1 MNLVE
6 DWGITLAVFLP
17 ALGGVLIALTPKSKE
32 AAMKGLSLLFSGAA
46 LAVGLLLIDRF
57 EVGLPGM
64 QFEVN
69 VPWIPSIDANY
80 HVGIDGIALP
90 LLVLS
95 LLVTFLCMI
104 YSLWHLPEPNNPK
117 AFLALCLLLETGM
130 NGSFIALDLVL
141 FFVFWELVLVP
152 MYFIIGIWG
161 GPKKEYAA
169 IKFFLYT
176 LFGSVFMLLGFLALY
191 FQSEPH
197 TFDMMTLRQEGVLD
211 LPVGLANLI
220 FGGLALGFAVK
231 VPMWPFHTW
240 LPDAHTEAP
249 TVGSVLLAAVLLK
262 MGTYG
267 FVRIAIPILPD
278 PARTYAPVIA
288 ILAAIA
294 IVYGALNC
302 LAQTDLKRMIA
313 FSSVGH
319 MGFVML
325 GIATLTPAGFNAA
338 VFGMVAHGVVTGMLF
353 FIAGSIHERYHTREI
368 HELGGMGL
376 KIPKMA
382 GLLAFTSIASLGLP
396 GLAGFWG
403 EVMALLSSYN
413 PLSGLHLGIF
423 RTSMV
428 VGGIGTVLTAGYF
441 LWMLQRVNMGKVP
454 EKWESK
460 KFFDVQPM
468 ELAAWAPLL
477 VLIFVLGVY
486 PRLIL
491 DATNSS
497 AVLLSQVFGGAA
509 ENAPAVSGQEASAQT
524 TASGSGASGLLGGE
538 PAKEA
543 TGHMGS
549 GH

>member
-1 MNLVE
+1 MSLID

-17 ALGGVLIALTPKSKE
+17 VAGAVLIVLTPRSRE
-32 AAMKGLSLLFSGAA
+32 SAVKGLSVLFSGAA
-46 LAVGLLLIDRF
+46 LAAGLLVLTRF
-57 EVGLPGM
+57 DVGASGM
-64 QFEVN
+64 QLEVDL
-69 VPWIPSIDANY
+69 PWIPSIDANY
-80 HVGIDGIALP
+80 HVGIDGIAMP
-90 LLVLS
+90 LVLLS
-95 LLVTFLCMI
+95 LLVTFLCMV
-104 YSLWHLPEPNNPK
+104 YSLWHLPEPHNPK

-130 NGSFIALDLVL
+130 TGSFVALDLVL

-152 MYFIIGIWG
+152 MYFIIAIWG
-161 GPKKEYAA
+161 GPRREYAS

-197 TFDMMTLRQEGVLD
+197 TFDMLTLQREGVLD

-220 FGGLALGFAVK
+220 FGGLALGFAIK

-278 PARTYAPVIA
+278 SARTFAPAIA

-302 LAQTDLKRMIA
+302 LAQIDLKRMVA

-325 GIATLTPAGFNAA
+325 GIATMTPAGFNAA
-338 VFGMVAHGVVTGMLF
+338 VFGMVAHGVITGMLF
-353 FIAGSIHERYHTREI
+353 FIAGSIHERYHTRDI
-368 HELGGMGL
+368 PELGGMGL
-376 KIPKMA
+376 KIPRMA
-382 GLLAFTSIASLGLP
+382 GLLALTAIASLGLP

-403 EVMALLSSYN
+403 EVMALLASYN
-413 PLSGLHLGIF
+413 PLPGLSRGVF
-423 RTSMV
+423 RTAMV
-428 VGGIGTVLTAGYF
+428 LGGIGTVLTAGYF
-441 LWMLQRVNMGKVP
+441 LWMLQRVNMGTLSD
-454 EKWESK
+454 KWESK
-460 KFFDVQPM
+460 RFSDVEPL
-468 ELAAWAPLL
+468 EVAAWAPLL
-477 VLIFVLGVY
+477 ILIFVLGLY

-491 DATNSS
+491 DATNPSS
-497 AVLLSQVFGGAA
+497 VRLSRVFGEAAEAAPAGGAA
-509 ENAPAVSGQEASAQT
+509 EASAR
-524 TASGSGASGLLGGE
+524 AAGSE
-538 PAKEA
+538 
-543 TGHMGS
+543 GH
-549 GH
+549 

>member
-6 DWGITLAVFLP
+6 DWGLTLAVFLP
-17 ALGGVLIALTPKSKE
+17 ALGGVLIVLTPKSKE

-57 EVGLPGM
+57 EAGSPGM

-69 VPWIPSIDANY
+69 APWIPSIDANY

-90 LLVLS
+90 LLILS
-95 LLVTFLCMI
+95 LLVTFLCMV
-104 YSLWHLPEPNNPK
+104 YSLWHLPEPHNPK

-130 NGSFIALDLVL
+130 NGSFVALDLVL

-161 GPKKEYAA
+161 GPRREYAA

-191 FQSEPH
+191 FQSDPH
-197 TFDMMTLRQEGVLD
+197 TFDMLTLQQGGVLSV
-211 LPVGLANLI
+211 PVGLANLI
-220 FGGLALGFAVK
+220 FAGLALGFAVK

-278 PARTYAPVIA
+278 SARTFAPLIA

-368 HELGGMGL
+368 RELGGMGL
-376 KIPKMA
+376 KLPRMA

-423 RTSMV
+423 RTAMV

-460 KFFDVQPM
+460 KLFDVQPL
-468 ELAAWAPLL
+468 EIAAWAPLL
-477 VLIFVLGVY
+477 ALIFVLGLY

-491 DATNSS
+491 DATNAS
-497 AVLLSQVFGGAA
+497 VVRLSQVFGAG
-509 ENAPAVSGQEASAQT
+509 ESAPAVSGQEASAQT
-524 TASGSGASGLLGGE
+524 TATGSGSGGGTLGGE
-538 PAKEA
+538 PSEDS
-543 TGHMGS
+543 GNIGGGS
-549 GH
+549 R